1 MQCSLLHRKIAN
13 PSGRPMQ
20 SDNAGPSSGFPHD
33 EKKQHADYRGAACLR
48 GVQAA
53 LSERETASL
62 FSSPFERD
70 YLRAFAGASSQGF
83 FQVCR
88 TAMLLQEIIKGL
100 IRKLLKCLHA
110 F

>member
-33 EKKQHADYRGAACLR
+33 EKKIACRLSGCR
-48 GVQAA
+48 VSPGVQAA

-88 TAMLLQEIIKGL
+88 TAMLLQEIIEGL